1 MKRKLQLRTQRRDGV
16 GSAVSCRP
24 RLRLR
29 DHRGLDKEREAKLAK
44 SWDDALEASSE
55 HSVMKKISEAVKR
68 DMDDR
73 FINGTSDIENPRGVL
88 NPETCGE
95 CRYWIRG
102 SVPEGDPE
110 GHCSCTIELPDGST
124 TENTGR
130 YFEERACQNYLSRNA
145 VRPICL
151 NCRWFDT
158 TDVGP
163 WCNHQNSHTEQHRA
177 ACNAFAAGP
186 APFEV
191 EQPEWHGGSEWHG
204 GYGHPDTQDLAHA
217 AEGALYR
224 NLENDRLYANTGR
237 EWTEITTNPDYTNMS
252 DVRPRGSRSIADTI
266 AETDARLADEAAGRR
281 AMTDAQIDRYLN
293 EAQERM
299 NRTIEEATA
308 DFLEK
313 TKKRM
318 LRMVLWFMMAATF
331 MLLTAGSIERL
342 LQ

>member
-1 MKRKLQLRTQRRDGV
+1 MATQRKLRLRAPRMDANGAQ
-16 GSAVSCRP
+16 GSETRA

-29 DHRGLDKEREAKLAK
+29 DHRGPEEEKAAVLQCLWHQTIAQNAADT
-44 SWDDALEASSE
+44 
-55 HSVMKKISEAVKR
+55 VMKRMSDGMRRAMEEHIL
-68 DMDDR
+68 DGD
-73 FINGTSDIENPRGVL
+73 SDIENPRGVL

-145 VRPICL
+145 VQPICL

-191 EQPEWHGGSEWHG
+191 EQPEWHGG
-204 GYGHPDTQDLAHA
+204 YGHPDTQDLAHA
-217 AEGALYR
+217 AEGALYH

-281 AMTDAQIDRYLN
+281 AMTDAQIDRYLS
-293 EAQERM
+293 EARD
-299 NRTIEEATA
+299 RIHGAVEEATA